1 MKMRVGRNLMLGS
14 MMTLVVLGIG
24 AAVLAAGGIVAWEYS
39 NSNAFCTN
47 VCHAVHPEEPKAHAA
62 SFHARVNCVECH
74 MGRMSTLE
82 LMMIKPTH
90 IGELWGMIVGY
101 ERPIHTHSLRPARES
116 CEACHWPEARHN
128 DTMRVK
134 YRYADDAKST
144 EIRTTLQLHTGT
156 GAGLASGSKESEAQV
171 TPGTGVAKGIH
182 WHIAQD
188 LEYVALD
195 PGKQKIPLIEV
206 RDKNGKVTATYFD
219 ATAGVSRADAD
230 KMPKRRVDCIDCHN
244 AAGHPFGNP
253 ANLVDDALEEGRIDR
268 SLPSIKARSDA
279 IIAKAAAVSGPEA
292 ERAAKFADIIAAA
305 APQGGDATKTKDA
318 EQKFAAE
325 MKRIL
330 LLTSF
335 AGKDLTW
342 KTFPNNVGH
351 KDFPG
356 CFRCHDGKHTNDKR
370 PRDTPA
376 VHALPRSAER
386 RLRKRRA
393 VRRFHGESRPHS
405 AVESRR
411 AELDARPSHA
421 HGRQLRDVPRQDPV
435 GHGRRELLLQSGVPW
450 AQVAGNESRCPGCRP
465 GRCRETRGPGQARC
479 FGQDLRPRSNPW
491 FRTLPR
497 RTRPSGRP
505 RRKARV
511 RPGRP
516 ARARKKAGLRRP
528 VRTSGSRPHI
538 TSPGST

>member
-24 AAVLAAGGIVAWEYS
+24 AAVLTAGGIVAWEYS

-47 VCHAVHPEEPKAHAA
+47 MCHAVHPEEPMAHAA

-74 MGRMSTLE
+74 MGRLSTLQ
-82 LMMIKPTH
+82 LMAIKPTH

-101 ERPIHTHSLRPARES
+101 ERPTITHSLRPARES

-144 EIRTTLQLHTGT
+144 ETRTVLQLHTGT
-156 GAGLASGSKESEAQV
+156 GAGLGSGSVEMAAQLA
-171 TPGTGVAKGIH
+171 PGAGLAKGIH

-195 PGKQKIPLIEV
+195 PAKQKIPLIEV
-206 RDKNGKVTATYFD
+206 RDKSGKVTATFFD
-219 ATAGVSRADAD
+219 PTAGVSRADVD
-230 KMPKRRVDCIDCHN
+230 KMPRRRIDCIDCHN

-253 ANLVDDALEEGRIDR
+253 ANLVDNALEEGRIER

-292 ERAAKFADIIAAA
+292 ERSAKFGEIIAAA
-305 APQGGDATKTKDA
+305 APQGGDAAKTKDA
-318 EQKFAAE
+318 EQKFGAE

-356 CFRCHDGKHTNDKR
+356 CFRCHDGKHTNDKGQAIR
-370 PRDTPA
+370 LQCTLCHALPSVVSESGARSVVSTVNPDLTPPSSHEEANWMHDHRTHMDDSCAMCHGKIQWGTDGGSFCSNPACHGRKWPEMNLNVQAAAPADATKTAAPSKPAASVKPAAPVKPTVPDTPA
-376 VHALPRSAER
+376 PYKS
-386 RLRKRRA
+386 
-393 VRRFHGESRPHS
+393 
-405 AVESRR
+405 
-411 AELDARPSHA
+411 
-421 HGRQLRDVPRQDPV
+421 
-435 GHGRRELLLQSGVPW
+435 
-450 AQVAGNESRCPGCRP
+450 
-465 GRCRETRGPGQARC
+465 
-479 FGQDLRPRSNPW
+479 
-491 FRTLPR
+491 
-497 RTRPSGRP
+497 
-505 RRKARV
+505 V
-511 RPGRP
+511 RPP
-516 ARARKKAGLRRP
+516 KAQG
-528 VRTSGSRPHI
+528 
-538 TSPGST
+538 